1 MYEASMSFLGR
12 AHNIISQIHV
22 DLMLQLLLPVV
33 FLLLLQRLLLKIIRF
48 KK

>member
-12 AHNIISQIHV
+12 ADNITSQIHV

-33 FLLLLQRLLLKIIRF
+33 FMLLLERLLLKIIRF